1 MPVIESKLTFF
12 EVQIEGRFSHAAELY
27 DTDFSEGPEAFDA
40 VDMVGS
46 EGEKVLAVIDA
57 VVLLVAQIDQGMIG
71 PKAVGMDGRLLI
83 NLAFE
88 NRIKRFTRA
97 VRDYLGIDLSVSF
110 VNAEDDGF
118 AVRSA
123 SSLAANSLCTKV

>member
-1 MPVIESKLTFF
+1 MSVIESKLTFF
-12 EVQIEGRFSHAAELY
+12 EVQIEGRFSHTAELY
-27 DTDFSEGPEAFDA
+27 ETNFSEGPEAFDA
-40 VDMVGS
+40 VDVVGS
-46 EGEKVLAVIDA
+46 ESKKILAVVDA
-57 VVLLVAQIDQGMIG
+57 VVLFVAQIDQGMIG

-83 NLAFE
+83 NLAFYD
-88 NRIKRFTRA
+88 RIKRFTRT

-118 AVRSA
+118 SVSPA